1 MNNISTRNDDTS
13 RRASSRPTTA
23 WLRRPWLWLLPLCL
37 IGVAGYFFLSE
48 PGRAQQ
54 RGGRSG
60 MNRPV
65 GPMPVVAMPAKTE
78 DINVY
83 LDGLGT
89 VTPLNTVT
97 VKSRVDGQ
105 LMRVLFHE
113 GQVIKAGDLL
123 AEIDTRPY
131 QVQLTQAEG
140 QMAKDQALLKNAQLD
155 LERYKTLFAQDS
167 IAKQQLDT
175 QASLVRQY
183 EGAIKAD
190 QGQIDNAKLQLVY
203 CRVTAPVG
211 GRLGLRQ
218 VDPGNI
224 VHASDANGLVVITQL
239 QPITVLFTIPEDS
252 VRGVMKKL
260 QAGEKLPVDAF
271 DRSGKTKLASG
282 FLLTA
287 DNQIDPATGTV
298 KLKAQFANEDYGLF
312 PNQFVN
318 ARMLVDV
325 QRSATV
331 IPSAGIQRGTQG
343 TFAYV
348 VKPDN
353 TVGVRP
359 IKLGPTEGD
368 RAAIE
373 SGLAPGDAVVVDGGD
388 KLRDGAQ
395 VAVISRD
402 AAAPTPGATA
412 QDGNDAKRAKGRH
425 RRGDGAAAAAPAA
438 SPAPQ

>member
-1 MNNISTRNDDTS
+1 
-13 RRASSRPTTA
+13 
-23 WLRRPWLWLLPLCL
+23 
-37 IGVAGYFFLSE
+37 
-48 PGRAQQ
+48 
-54 RGGRSG
+54 

-65 GPMPVVAMPAKTE
+65 GPMPVVAMPAKTG

-113 GQVIKAGDLL
+113 GQVVKAGDLL
-123 AEIDTRPY
+123 AEIDARPY

-298 KLKAQFANEDYGLF
+298 KLKAQFANDDYGLF

-325 QRSATV
+325 QRSVTV

-388 KLRDGAQ
+388 KLREGAQ

-402 AAAPTPGATA
+402 AAPPAPGATA

-425 RRGDGAAAAAPAA
+425 RRGDGAATAAPAA
-438 SPAPQ
+438 SAAPQ